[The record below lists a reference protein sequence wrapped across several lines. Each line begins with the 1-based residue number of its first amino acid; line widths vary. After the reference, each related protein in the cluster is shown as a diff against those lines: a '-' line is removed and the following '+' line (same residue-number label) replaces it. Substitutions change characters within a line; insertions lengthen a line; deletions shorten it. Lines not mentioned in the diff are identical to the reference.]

1 MAGKSGVVRLPNSA
15 LGEGVK
21 KKKKKL
27 PGKADIGTKSHRE
40 SVY

>member
-21 KKKKKL
+21 KKKKL